1 TKLKEYASLKEMTM
15 TQVIE
20 QYIDRISLDKAQ
32 AD

>member
-1 TKLKEYASLKEMTM
+1 ASLKEMTM